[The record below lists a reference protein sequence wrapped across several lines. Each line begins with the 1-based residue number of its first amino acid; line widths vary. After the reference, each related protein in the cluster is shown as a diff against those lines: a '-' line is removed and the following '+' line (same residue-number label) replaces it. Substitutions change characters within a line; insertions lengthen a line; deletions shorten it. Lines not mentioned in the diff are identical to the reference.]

1 MKEAHMTR
9 TAAARGLLA
18 AAMCLTATAGHAES
32 DPRAVKVADEVMK
45 ALGGKQAWD
54 KTRYLRFDFGFERDG
69 KLQTRA
75 HTWDKWTGRYRLEGQ
90 DQQGRP
96 FVVLM
101 NVNTRDG
108 QAWVGGQRAA
118 GEEEKKLLERAYGTW
133 INDTY
138 WLLMPYKLR
147 DPGVTLGYEGE
158 TKDGAATYD
167 KLVLTFENVGLTP
180 KDKYWVWVN
189 RDTRLVD
196 RWDFVLKGEDVP
208 PTTFLWTG
216 WRDVGG
222 VKLAGERVNPK
233 DKRKLVFPVLEAPA
247 SLPDR
252 VFTSSEPAG
261 PSGS

>member
-1 MKEAHMTR
+1 MARLAR
-9 TAAARGLLA
+9 TIGLLA
-18 AAMCLTATAGHAES
+18 GAVVGMAAPAVAAES
-32 DPRAVKVADEVMK
+32 DARAVKVAEDVMK
-45 ALGGKQAWD
+45 ALGGKEAWD
-54 KTRYLRFDFGFERDG
+54 KTRYVRFDFGFEREG
-69 KLQTRA
+69 KLVTRA

-90 DQQGRP
+90 DQQGQP

-108 QAWVGGQRAA
+108 QAWVNGQRQSGDA
-118 GEEEKKLLERAYGTW
+118 EKKLVERAYGTW

-147 DPGVTLGYEGE
+147 DPGVTLAYDGEAKEGN
-158 TKDGAATYD
+158 ATYD
-167 KLVLTFENVGLTP
+167 KILLTFDNVGLTP

-208 PTTFLWTG
+208 PTTFRWTD
-216 WRDVGG
+216 WKTVGQ

-233 DKRKLVFPVLEAPA
+233 DNRKLVFPVLETPA
-247 SLPDR
+247 TLPDS
-252 VFTSSEPAG
+252 VFTSHEPVRG
-261 PSGS
+261 SGS